1 MRVPGIVLVA
11 VGILALLYGGFTY
24 TQQKTVLD
32 VGGLK
37 VTATE
42 HKSLPI
48 PALVGIG
55 ALIGGIMMMM
65 APARRT

>member
-37 VTATE
+37 VSATE
-42 HKSLPI
+42 HKSVPI

-55 ALIGGIMMMM
+55 AIIGGVLMLM
-65 APARRT
+65 APAKRA